1 MKAMNIK
8 SKLLVSGVVGA
19 TMLAATFA
27 RSADLSP
34 ATVTNLTG
42 DLRIQQGIPCDNDVD
57 QTTPVTG
64 GAIELSPAEG
74 IDVAGGRQFTLTNV
88 RVTFGAFSISR
99 SCLGFGQTRSYS
111 EIGVQLARAVTFVG
125 TPLGGNVFAITIPK
139 DDFLIYEATIA
150 DNSPESGYKKPS
162 QDVTGTL
169 DLTNGTM
176 SVTVA
181 VANSIHFQAG
191 CVPVLGCAIDET
203 KSGTLTANVNGTISF
218 PDADGD
224 GVPDRNDNCRFVPNA
239 NQAPIPTPVVTPPPA
254 VTLNSCASRAIGQ
267 ATGVDVCDATPVA
280 ITNNA
285 PATFVSGANTVT
297 WTGVD
302 GKSRVGTA
310 NQTVTVVDT
319 TPPVFTFIPPDI
331 ALNNCVATNLGLPTA
346 TDDCAGTPTF
356 SNNAPAI
363 FPVGQTHVTW
373 TAADVAGNHATATQT
388 VTVTDTVPPTV
399 SCVATQPTGNSFVVS
414 SIDACGAAPIT
425 LGSYTLAN
433 GETIKI
439 EETGQSGVT
448 LIGEVGPDH
457 VRHFH
462 VGKGEGVITAVD
474 GSGNAT
480 SVVCR

>member
-1 MKAMNIK
+1 MTMKSI
-8 SKLLVSGVVGA
+8 LLLTGGVLGA
-19 TMLAATFA
+19 TVLAAGLA

-34 ATVTNLTG
+34 ALVTNLSG

-64 GAIELSPAEG
+64 GSIELTPAEG
-74 IDVAGGRQFTLTNV
+74 IDVAGGRQFTLTSV
-88 RVTFGAFSISR
+88 RVTFAAFSISR

-139 DDFLIYEATIA
+139 DNFLIYEATIA
-150 DNSPESGYKKPS
+150 DNTPESGYKQPS

-191 CVPVLGCAIDET
+191 CVPVVGCAIDET
-203 KSGTLTANVNGTISF
+203 KSGTLTANVAGTITF

-224 GVPDRNDNCRFVPNA
+224 GVPDRTDNCRFVPNA
-239 NQAPIPTPVVTPPPA
+239 NQVPVPTPVVTPPAA
-254 VTLNSCASRAIGQ
+254 VTLNSCLSHDIGQ
-267 ATGVDVCDATPVA
+267 ATAVDVCDATTVA

-285 PATFVSGANTVT
+285 PGVFLAGANTVT

-302 GKSRVGTA
+302 GKSRVGAA
-310 NQTVTVVDT
+310 NELVTVVDT

-331 ALNNCVATNLGLPTA
+331 ALNDCVATNLGLPAA
-346 TDDCAGTPTF
+346 TDDCAGAPTF
-356 SNNAPAI
+356 SNNGPAI
-363 FPVGQTHVTW
+363 YPVGQTHVTW
-373 TAADVAGNHATATQT
+373 TASDVAGNHATATQT
-388 VTVTDTVPPTV
+388 VTVTDTVPPAV
-399 SCVATQPTGNSFVVS
+399 SCAATQPPGNAFVVTS
-414 SIDACGAAPIT
+414 RDACGAAPIT
-425 LGSYTLAN
+425 LGSFTIAN

-439 EETGQSGVT
+439 EETGKPGVT

-457 VRHFH
+457 IRHFH
-462 VGKGEGVITAVD
+462 VGKGEGVVTATD
-474 GSGNAT
+474 GSGNRTTA
-480 SVVCR
+480 VCR